1 MFESGSGRPLIF
13 QIESNTVLS
22 SLVTATLK
30 LDASETLDDQLV
42 NQSYLDQS
50 VGRIKKRKSSHV
62 EPEVNQPTK
71 KQNRNRK
78 KLSPRLPSPVR
89 MSPVRNEEQYQG
101 ENERTGVAD
110 TTAHNLLFGNESDS
124 SDSESSIFG
133 VRGNF
138 GNSDLGLMES
148 AVEET
153 QSQRGTILC
162 YDST

>member
-78 KLSPRLPSPVR
+78 KPSPRLPSPVR
-89 MSPVRNEEQYQG
+89 MSPVRNAIYLIKQPRKETLEQ
-101 ENERTGVAD
+101 NN
-110 TTAHNLLFGNESDS
+110 NLFIKGAIS
-124 SDSESSIFG
+124 S
-133 VRGNF
+133 
-138 GNSDLGLMES
+138 
-148 AVEET
+148 
-153 QSQRGTILC
+153 
-162 YDST
+162 

>member
-78 KLSPRLPSPVR
+78 KPSPRLPSPVR
-89 MSPVRNEEQYQG
+89 ISPVRNAIYLIKQPRKETFEQ
-101 ENERTGVAD
+101 NN
-110 TTAHNLLFGNESDS
+110 NLFIKGAIS
-124 SDSESSIFG
+124 SG
-133 VRGNF
+133 K
-138 GNSDLGLMES
+138 
-148 AVEET
+148 
-153 QSQRGTILC
+153 
-162 YDST
+162 